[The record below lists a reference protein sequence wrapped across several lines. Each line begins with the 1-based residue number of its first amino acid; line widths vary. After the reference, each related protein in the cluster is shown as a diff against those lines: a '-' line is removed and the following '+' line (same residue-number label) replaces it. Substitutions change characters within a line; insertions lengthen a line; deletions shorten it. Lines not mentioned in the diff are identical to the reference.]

1 VIPADLVSNLD
12 YIELLTKRR
21 MRNVLI
27 GNHDSMLK
35 GHGFDF
41 AEHRAYVPGDELRR
55 VDWNVFARTGDM
67 HVKLTHEEREIDVQI
82 VVDLSR
88 SMDLGTARYSKREVA
103 FYIAATLAYSALA
116 DGIPVGLLGFT
127 DRIELDVP
135 VHHSKA
141 HLWKLLN
148 ALWSARPSSKSTDV
162 AAVLHR
168 LHQRRRRLS
177 MVFFVSDFL
186 FATEVLELA
195 HFKAIAAQH
204 DVIPIVVSD
213 RLEAQLP
220 AGRGVVRLRD
230 LEHGNQR
237 LIRLGRSS
245 RAAYSQW
252 VRDRDRALVGTFYR
266 LNLDFVRVSTD
277 QPFRDLIATLFLTRK
292 RQ

>member
-1 VIPADLVSNLD
+1 MIPADLVSNLD
-12 YIELLTKRR
+12 YIELLTKKR

-88 SMDLGTARYSKREVA
+88 SMDLAAARHSKREVV

-135 VHHSKA
+135 VHNTKA
-141 HLWKLLN
+141 HLWKLLD
-148 ALWSARPSSKSTDV
+148 ALWSARPASKSTDV
-162 AAVLHR
+162 SAVVHR

-213 RLEAQLP
+213 PLEAQLP
-220 AGRGVVRLRD
+220 AGQGVVRLRD
-230 LEHGNQR
+230 LECGSQR
-237 LIRLGRSS
+237 LVRLGRSS
-245 RAAYSQW
+245 RAAYEQC
-252 VRDRDRALVGTFYR
+252 VRDRERALVGIFYR

-277 QPFRDLIATLFLTRK
+277 QPFRDLISTLFLTRK

>member
-1 VIPADLVSNLD
+1 MIPADLVANLD
-12 YIELLTKRR
+12 YIELLTKKR
-21 MRNVLI
+21 MRNVLV

-55 VDWNVFARTGDM
+55 VDWNVFARTGEM

-88 SMDLGTARYSKREVA
+88 SMDLASARRSKRELV
-103 FYIAATLAYSALA
+103 FYVAATVAYSALA
-116 DGIPVGLLGFT
+116 DGIAVGLLGFT

-135 VHHSKA
+135 TCGTKA
-141 HLWKLLN
+141 HLWKLLD
-148 ALWSARPSSKSTDV
+148 ALWTARPSSKATDV
-162 AAVLHR
+162 ASVLRR
-168 LHQRRRRLS
+168 LRERRRRLS
-177 MVFFVSDFL
+177 MIFFVSDFI

-195 HFKAIAAQH
+195 HFKAIVAQH

-213 RLEAQLP
+213 PLEARLP
-220 AGRGVVRLRD
+220 AGQGVVRLRD
-230 LEHGNQR
+230 LESGRDR
-237 LIRLGRSS
+237 LVRLGRSS
-245 RAAYSQW
+245 RASYDQW
-252 VRDRDRALVGTFYR
+252 VRDRDRALLDVFYR

-277 QPFRDLIATLFLTRK
+277 QPFRDLISTLFLTRK